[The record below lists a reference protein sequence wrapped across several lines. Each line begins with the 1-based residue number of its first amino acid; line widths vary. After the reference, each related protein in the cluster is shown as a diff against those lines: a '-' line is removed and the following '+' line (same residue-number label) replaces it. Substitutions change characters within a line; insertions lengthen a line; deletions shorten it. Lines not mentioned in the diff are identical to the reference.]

1 MAGQVQGDQEKAAV
15 TVQVGRDG
23 GQGQV
28 EGRGGHTLQP
38 ASALL
43 IIASREG
50 KAGSFPSSGF
60 WSSLQSQKCDGRP
73 PVSRVEENED
83 FWSTLSLGPSRG
95 RCGAVSAG

>member
-1 MAGQVQGDQEKAAV
+1 MDWGGVVAGQVQGDQEKAAV

-50 KAGSFPSSGF
+50 KAGSLDRKSTRLNSSH
-60 WSSLQSQKCDGRP
+60 
-73 PVSRVEENED
+73 
-83 FWSTLSLGPSRG
+83 
-95 RCGAVSAG
+95 